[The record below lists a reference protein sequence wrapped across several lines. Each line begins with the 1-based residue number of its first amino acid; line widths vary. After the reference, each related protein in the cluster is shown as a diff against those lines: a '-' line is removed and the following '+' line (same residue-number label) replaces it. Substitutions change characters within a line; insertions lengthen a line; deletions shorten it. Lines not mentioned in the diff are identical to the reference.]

1 MHDMATECESH
12 ETLGLSN
19 PPVGTTIEELILQSG
34 AAETGQISMAFGR
47 LEAWLDHFW
56 VAWEKRVIENT
67 KPQNFAKISKNYF
80 TLKKAA
86 ELSKMNPLKK
96 KKKLSSVKMFLPFWT
111 KKCLSKKSTPGLQ
124 GSPWSFRLLPLDHS
138 TIWCHEEKFQ
148 WWLVLPQGVKG
159 ESTGYGVFLLC
170 FPFPKL
176 KNPRLEVHPRRKGW
190 SSNSSLNAWDLQ

>member
-96 KKKLSSVKMFLPFWT
+96 KKKTFQRENVFAFLNQKMPF
-111 KKCLSKKSTPGLQ
+111 KKIHSRATRFPMIFQTPTIG
-124 GSPWSFRLLPLDHS
+124 PLDDLMPRREIPVMTGPSARRQRWVH
-138 TIWCHEEKFQ
+138 
-148 WWLVLPQGVKG
+148 WLR
-159 ESTGYGVFLLC
+159 GVFVMLSFSEAQKPATRSPSTKERMIFQLIT
-170 FPFPKL
+170 
-176 KNPRLEVHPRRKGW
+176 
-190 SSNSSLNAWDLQ
+190 